1 MNAHFLRGRLLL
13 NQQRFDQAIA
23 ELRLAVSESPEQTFI
38 LSTLAIALLRA
49 NRWQEAM
56 ETVRTALAKEPD
68 DAYNYWVLTLV
79 WLERSHLKEADQSIK
94 QAIELAPD
102 DADNHGLQAR
112 ILFERDRFTE
122 ALAAADAGMALN
134 ASNDLSLTY
143 RARALMALG
152 QKDAAHAVADTLLSE
167 NPEDAWNHC
176 LRGDQLIEQGN
187 YEEARKHYLE
197 ALRLDPRFEVA
208 RYGLATCLKARS
220 PIYGLLLKGLLF
232 LDKFRGWSL
241 WGALILTFVVLRFG
255 NAFVLKHP
263 EWMVAYEATKSLL
276 WGGVIL
282 LSIAN
287 PIFDLLLR
295 FDRDGRHAL
304 SEDERRATNWYLVC
318 FGFAALC
325 AAWAFAAKSSGIP
338 RGLGIAALFFCRAI
352 SETFDAPPGYVR
364 MWMTRCTILAGGCL
378 IISPFVGIAG
388 LVTVLITKEV
398 NPGLI
403 LVRTAIWLPVLV
415 IFYAA
420 FADDVRDWFEKRQP
434 DAS

>member
-13 NQQRFDQAIA
+13 DQQRFDQAIA
-23 ELRLAVSESPEQTFI
+23 ELRLALNESPEQAFI
-38 LSTLAIALLRA
+38 LSSLSIALLRG

-56 ETVRTALAKEPD
+56 ETIRAALSKEPD
-68 DAYNYWVLTLV
+68 DAYHYWVLTLI
-79 WLERSHLKEADQSIK
+79 WLERSHLKEAEESIK

-122 ALAAADAGMALN
+122 ALAAADAGLAID

-152 QKDAAHAVADTLLSE
+152 QKVEAHAVAETLLSE
-167 NPEDAWNHC
+167 SPEDAWNHC

-187 YEEARKHYLE
+187 YDEARKHYLE
-197 ALRLDPRFEVA
+197 ALRLDPRSEVA

-220 PIYGLLLKGLLF
+220 PIYGLLLKGMLF

-241 WGALILTFVVLRFG
+241 WGALILILVAIRFG
-255 NAFVLKHP
+255 NTFIIKHP
-263 EWMVAYEATKSLL
+263 DWMVAYEATKALL
-276 WGGVIL
+276 WGAVIL

-304 SEDERRATNWYLVC
+304 SDDERRATNWYLVC

-325 AAWAFAAKSSGIP
+325 AAWAFAAKPSGIP
-338 RGLGIAALFFCRAI
+338 RGLGIASLFFCRAI
-352 SETFDAPPGYVR
+352 SETFNATPGYVR
-364 MWMTRCTILAGGCL
+364 MWMARCTLLAAGCL

-388 LVTVLITKEV
+388 MIAVVITKEV

-403 LVRTAIWLPVLV
+403 LIRAAIWLPVLV
-415 IFYAA
+415 VIYAS
-420 FADDVRDWFEKRQP
+420 FADDVRGWFEKRQP
-434 DAS
+434 DAN

>member
-13 NQQRFDQAIA
+13 DQQRFAQAIT
-23 ELRLAVSESPEQTFI
+23 ELRLAVNESPDHAFI
-38 LSTLAIALLRA
+38 LSTLTIALLRA

-56 ETVRTALAKEPD
+56 ETIRTALAKEPD

-79 WLERSHLKEADQSIK
+79 WLERNHLKEAEESIK
-94 QAIELAPD
+94 QAIELDPD
-102 DADNHGLQAR
+102 DADQHGLQAR
-112 ILFERDRFTE
+112 VHFERNRFAE
-122 ALAAADAGMALN
+122 ALAAADAGLALD

-152 QKDAAHAVADTLLSE
+152 QKDEAHAVADTLLSE

-176 LRGDQLIEQGN
+176 LRGDQLVEQGN
-187 YEEARKHYLE
+187 YEAARKHYLE
-197 ALRLDPRFEVA
+197 ALRLDPRSEVA

-232 LDKFRGWSL
+232 LDRFRGWSL
-241 WGALILTFVVLRFG
+241 WGGIILLFLALRFG
-255 NAFVLKHP
+255 DAFVLKHP
-263 EWMVAYEATKSLL
+263 DLIVPYEVGKALL
-276 WGGVIL
+276 WAAVVL
-282 LSIAN
+282 FSIAN

-304 SEDERRATNWYLVC
+304 SDDERRATNWYLVC

-325 AAWAFAAKSSGIP
+325 GLWAFATKSSGIP
-338 RGLGIAALFFCRAI
+338 RGLGFAALFFCRAI
-352 SETFDAPPGYVR
+352 SETFNASPGYVR
-364 MWMTRCTILAGGCL
+364 KWMARCTLFTAGCL
-378 IISPFVGIAG
+378 IISPFIGIAG
-388 LVTVLITKEV
+388 LMAVIITKEV

-403 LVRTAIWLPVLV
+403 LIRTAIWLPVLV

-420 FADDVRDWFEKRQP
+420 FADDVRGWFEKRQP
-434 DAS
+434 DAD